1 MVKNMPTEPGDLEG
15 SSLLDLLGCEA
26 VSRDGQLLE
35 AEIVPLLDKVKRC
48 LDSLAAG
55 VIPVPTNLK
64 GGLFVSLD
72 RLITRISGLMDDL
85 QMLAQGNLEFQ
96 AGQFGQYSELL
107 DTITANL
114 RQVTDQLVRQ
124 YLTVERLAVV
134 DQLTGVQTRG
144 ALMRRFEEE
153 FARASRYRGE
163 LSLLLLD
170 LDDFKAVND
179 SHGHQAGDNV
189 LRKVGAIINRQARL
203 TDIAG
208 RYGGEE
214 LMIVATETGLEG
226 AGVLAERIRKDVEG
240 EVFASTRGDFK
251 VTVSIGISI
260 RQPENDSLERL
271 IERADGALYQAKR
284 KGKNRIETQP

>member
-1 MVKNMPTEPGDLEG
+1 MENHVKTESGEPASSVLE
-15 SSLLDLLGCEA
+15 LLGCDPE
-26 VSRDGQLLE
+26 SLGGRPPE
-35 AEIVPLLDKVKRC
+35 EEIVARLVTVKRC
-48 LDSLAAG
+48 LDSLSIG
-55 VIPVPTNLK
+55 VVPVVTNLG

-153 FARASRYRGE
+153 FARATRYRGE

-170 LDDFKAVND
+170 LDDFKAIND
-179 SHGHQAGDNV
+179 THGHQAGDNV

-226 AGVLAERIRKDVEG
+226 ACVLAERIRKDVEG
-240 EVFASTRGDFK
+240 EVFASLRGDFR

-260 RQPENDSLERL
+260 RRLENDSLERL

-284 KGKNRIETQP
+284 KGKNRLETSS